1 MTLAEII
8 GPVIGIIVMALF
20 VVGYQRID
28 TLLKNHSRAMRAPC
42 PGCGAKGIR
51 GELCGN
57 VFSFLCS
64 ACGHRWSDPV

>member
-28 TLLKNHSRAMRAPC
+28 ALLRNHSGTTRAPC

-51 GELCGN
+51 GEPCGN
-57 VFSFLCS
+57 TYSFLCS
-64 ACGHRWSDPV
+64 ACGHTWMDPV